1 VNPVLLARVL
11 VVVFWAVGMPL
22 AALSFV
28 AIPRALSAG
37 PLLTR
42 VGWAVVPVLGL
53 LTVILC
59 IRTLLRMDARAGG
72 ARFDRQW
79 LGRYYVEILIAFIVY
94 LMLSTVVVTVAP
106 GMRDSGLRTLIG
118 LVPSL
123 GMALIIAVIM
133 RWLRNADEYHRARL
147 LESFAV
153 TAAVTVFWT
162 SSYSYLEMIG
172 LPRLNS
178 FWVPVVMTTTW
189 FVWSIGRAIV
199 GR

>member
-1 VNPVLLARVL
+1 MGDGSGQRRP
-11 VVVFWAVGMPL
+11 
-22 AALSFV
+22 
-28 AIPRALSAG
+28 
-37 PLLTR
+37 
-42 VGWAVVPVLGL
+42 
-53 LTVILC
+53 
-59 IRTLLRMDARAGG
+59 
-72 ARFDRQW
+72 
-79 LGRYYVEILIAFIVY
+79 ILIAFIVY
-94 LMLSTVVVTVAP
+94 LVLSTVVVTVAP
-106 GMRDSGLRTLIG
+106 GMRDSGLRMLVG

-123 GMALIIAVIM
+123 GMAFIILVIM

-178 FWVPVVMTTTW
+178 FWIPVVMMITW
-189 FVWSIGRAIV
+189 FVWSIGRAII